1 VATSCSIFRE
11 DLAFDCQ
18 TAPLIIV
25 EQDAFFA
32 KLLFEDLVF
41 CAQVLDSIL
50 LPVIDPAGQNQK
62 QQMPGL

>member
-41 CAQVLDSIL
+41 CAQVLDGVSC
-50 LPVIDPAGQNQK
+50 
-62 QQMPGL
+62 